1 MSAPPVS
8 INRIAVCAGTMAF
21 FYQFENCLTATALPV
36 MCREVEN
43 LSGVVSLVPAAYLV
57 AATVAMVPAG
67 RLAARVG
74 FHIMLA
80 SALAVMAAGALICWL
95 APGAEILIAGRCL
108 QGLGGGALASAAYGL
123 VAVCVP
129 AEMRRGVL
137 GWVSLGA
144 GLGMVVGSPLGGV
157 VAQLFSWRTLFL
169 LQIPFLLPVALL
181 ILRMKFGNGNTGAV
195 PLGAARSLVLGLG
208 AACACVAGSL
218 GRERGWLSP
227 EILGLQIGAV
237 LVFVFF
243 VMSEQKAVSPLFPRE
258 VWREGSFWRSW
269 GLLFA
274 CATALGGTFFLV
286 PFYLHEVAG
295 LSVPAASGWMM
306 LLVLGYSLAA
316 MEAGRL
322 QKFMTTEQ
330 QALAGS
336 LLTLGGVMLFALG
349 GVKAMGPSGVAVG
362 CTLVGLGFGLMFPA
376 VNAGCVARLPEAR
389 RGLGAALLPL
399 GLNLGSVAGVI
410 TSAELREWHL
420 GEVASRDY
428 EQAFGVVI
436 IALMVAGAGFWKLG
450 RIQKAFL

>member
-1 MSAPPVS
+1 MPVS
-8 INRIAVCAGTMAF
+8 INRIAASAGTMAF

-36 MCREVEN
+36 MAREVEN

-57 AATVAMVPAG
+57 AATVAIVPAG

-80 SALAVMAAGALICWL
+80 SALAAMAAGALICWL
-95 APGAEILIAGRCL
+95 APNTAILIAGRFV
-108 QGLGGGALASAAYGL
+108 QGLGGGAMASAAYGL

-144 GLGMVVGSPLGGV
+144 GLGMVVGTPLGGA
-157 VAQLFSWRTLFL
+157 VAQLFSWRTLFA
-169 LQIPFLLPVALL
+169 LQIPLLVPVALL
-181 ILRMKFGNGNTGAV
+181 LLRMNFGKGNAGAV
-195 PLGAARSLVLGLG
+195 PLGTVRSFVLGLG
-208 AACACVAGSL
+208 AASACAAGSL

-227 EILGLQIGAV
+227 EILGLQIGAI

-243 VMSEQKAVSPLFPRE
+243 VISEQKAAWPLFPRE
-258 VWREGSFWRSW
+258 VWRAHAFWHCW

-274 CATALGGTFFLV
+274 CAAALGGTFFLV

-295 LSVPAASGWMM
+295 LSVPAASGWMAV
-306 LLVLGYSLAA
+306 LVAGYSLAA

-322 QKFMTTEQ
+322 QKIMTTER
-330 QALAGS
+330 QALAGA
-336 LLTLGGVMLFALG
+336 LLALGGVMLFALG
-349 GVKAMGPSGVAVG
+349 GAKALGSPGLAVA
-362 CTLVGLGFGLMFPA
+362 CALVGLGFGLLFPA

-410 TSAELREWHL
+410 ASAELREWHL
-420 GEVASRDY
+420 VEVTALDY
-428 EQAFGVVI
+428 GQAFGVVM
-436 IALMVAGAGFWKLG
+436 IALMLAGGGFWKLG
-450 RIQKAFL
+450 RIQRTTT